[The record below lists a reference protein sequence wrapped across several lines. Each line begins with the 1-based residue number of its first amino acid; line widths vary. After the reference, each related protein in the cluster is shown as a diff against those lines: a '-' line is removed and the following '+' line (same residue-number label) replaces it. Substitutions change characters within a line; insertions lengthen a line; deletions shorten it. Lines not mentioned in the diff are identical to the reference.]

1 MFAARPRRR
10 FQKNA
15 VTLMVSLALHQS
27 AFAAESATD
36 TAKKTA
42 PAKGDTSFA
51 IGEHIE
57 VTGKRL
63 TDASRILTSVDR
75 LGADVAQNSNADFA
89 WRLIGRLP
97 GVMTT
102 EFNQGTSSGKL
113 SFRGFNGEGEVNAVK
128 LLIDGIPSNSNDG
141 NMPYL
146 DMIFP
151 LEIEAAEVVRGTTDP
166 RFGLYNIA
174 GHVNFITRSG
184 GTYLDSRLSAGSFGK
199 AQAQWAAGLEQ
210 DGFRQNYTLNYRK
223 ADGYRDH
230 SEATRLGVSGKWGWD
245 MTEQLTLHG
254 SARTYH
260 AEQQEPGYLTADV
273 AATTPRATNAYNA
286 SDLDERA
293 MDQFSL
299 GLDAQLSG
307 QTSVKTLVWLNALD
321 DDRFVKFSAA
331 TSQQNRVTKEQHYGA
346 SSTLGLVPHLDGF
359 DSLQLELGASIEKQD
374 NESRRYLTQE
384 RVITSQTRDQ
394 QYDLAIAGVY
404 AQLSAEPV
412 SWLRITP
419 SWRLDRV
426 DGDFQDF
433 RAKTSAK
440 INDYGTISQPKL
452 ALAIL
457 ASDAVT
463 LFSNWGRSFQIGA
476 GSGAYLIPPRQV
488 DLAPSVNDGWELGLK
503 YQTSL
508 HTQLRTTLWQQTA
521 TGEFKRKLNDPLG
534 DFDNLGATRRKGV
547 DVQFSL
553 TPLPALNLWAAIAWQ
568 QAQIDTP
575 DPATPTLAGKDIDH
589 IPQWIHSAGL
599 DYSLSDQWL
608 FSASLRAQ
616 SSYELTTSNDRGR
629 YGQYLL
635 LDAQVRYNMNT
646 QTEVS
651 LQLQNLTDDAYEYV
665 WWDGSQTLHSPGEG
679 RAVTAAIH
687 LRY

>member
-1 MFAARPRRR
+1 MFFACPCHR

-15 VTLMVSLALHQS
+15 VALFISLATIPS
-27 AFAAESATD
+27 AFAVEPVIEV
-36 TAKKTA
+36 AKKTA
-42 PAKGDTSFA
+42 SVKGDTSFV
-51 IGEHIE
+51 IGEHLE

-63 TDASRILTSVDR
+63 TDASRVLTSVDR

-89 WRLIGRLP
+89 WRLIGQLP

-102 EFNQGTSSGKL
+102 EFNQGSSSGKL

-128 LLIDGIPSNSNDG
+128 LLIDGVPSNSNDG

-199 AQAQWAAGLEQ
+199 AQAQFAAGLEQ
-210 DGFRQNYTLNYRK
+210 DGFRQNYALNYRK

-230 SEATRLGVSGKWGWD
+230 SEATRLGFSGKWGWD
-245 MTEQLTLHG
+245 MTEQLRLHA
-254 SARTYH
+254 SARTYS

-273 AATTPRATNAYNA
+273 AAATPRATNAYNA
-286 SDLDERA
+286 SDLDERD

-299 GLDAQLSG
+299 GLDAQLSDL
-307 QTSVKTLVWLNALD
+307 TSVKTLVWLNTLD
-321 DDRFVKFSAA
+321 DDRFVKFSAG
-331 TSQQNRVTKEQHYGA
+331 TSQQNRVTHEQHYGA
-346 SSTLGLVPHLDGF
+346 SSTLGVVPKVNGF
-359 DSLQLELGASIEKQD
+359 EHVQLELGASIEKQD
-374 NESRRYLTQE
+374 NESRRYLTKE

-394 QYDLAIAGVY
+394 QYDLSVAGVY
-404 AQLSAEPV
+404 AQLSMEPV

-419 SWRLDRV
+419 SWRLDKV
-426 DGDFQDF
+426 EGDFQDF
-433 RAKTSAK
+433 RTKTTAD

-457 ASDAVT
+457 ASEAVT

-488 DLAPSVNDGWELGLK
+488 DLTPSVNDGWELGVK
-503 YQTSL
+503 YQTLSR
-508 HTQLRTTLWQQTA
+508 TQLRTTLWQQTA

-547 DVQFSL
+547 DVQLSVA
-553 TPLPALNLWAAIAWQ
+553 PLPALNLWAAIAWQ
-568 QAQIDTP
+568 QAQIETP
-575 DPATPTLAGKDIDH
+575 DPATPMLTGNDIDH
-589 IPQWIHSAGL
+589 IPQWIHSAGV
-599 DYSLSDQWL
+599 DYNLSEQWVL
-608 FSASLRAQ
+608 SASLRAQ

-629 YGQYLL
+629 YGKYLL
-635 LDAQVRYNMNT
+635 LDAQARYIINT
-646 QTEVS
+646 QLELS
-651 LQLQNLTDDAYEYV
+651 LQLQNVTDDNYEYV

-679 RAVTAAIH
+679 RAVTAAVH